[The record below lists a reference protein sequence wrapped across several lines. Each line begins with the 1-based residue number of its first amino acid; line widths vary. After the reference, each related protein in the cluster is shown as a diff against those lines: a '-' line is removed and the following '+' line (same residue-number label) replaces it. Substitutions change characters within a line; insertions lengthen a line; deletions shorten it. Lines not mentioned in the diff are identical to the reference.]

1 MALLEVLLSSQT
13 AKHCNKV
20 NVIVIVNVNVNVT
33 IFVIFLILYFCWSW
47 LIIILI
53 NCWKG
58 HKFPN
63 NVALKSKVTAV
74 HCVSEWMPRS
84 LITFKQRK
92 MSLKMLHIL
101 IKDIF
106 GLNVQRRN
114 IKFQSVLM
122 FWQNYKSLCEKLKFV
137 GKKLNLSAGLE

>member
-1 MALLEVLLSSQT
+1 
-13 AKHCNKV
+13 
-20 NVIVIVNVNVNVT
+20 
-33 IFVIFLILYFCWSW
+33 
-47 LIIILI
+47 
-53 NCWKG
+53 
-58 HKFPN
+58 
-63 NVALKSKVTAV
+63 
-74 HCVSEWMPRS
+74 
-84 LITFKQRK
+84 
-92 MSLKMLHIL
+92 MLHIF